1 MMGGSYMALLHFLED
16 LRFPVMDEIMLFITT
31 FGEETVFLVVAMIVF
46 WCMDKHRGYYLLTV
60 GFLGMV
66 ANQFLKLVCRV
77 PRPWVQDPSFTILEQ
92 AREAASGYSFPS
104 GHTQS
109 AVGTFGAVART
120 EKNKGIQIACIVIAV
135 LVPFSRM
142 YIGVHTPQDVLVA
155 AAIALIL
162 VFVLEPLI
170 LKRFDKVMPWA
181 LACMLAV
188 AIGYTC
194 FVEFAPFPADIDLHN
209 LESGRT
215 SAYTLLGSLIGLT
228 IVYIVDEKWQNFNV
242 KAVWWAQ
249 ILKVALGLGI
259 VLLVKSGTKEVLNAL
274 LGEYVG
280 RAVRYCLV
288 VLTAGIVWPQ
298 SFRWFSK
305 LGNKVR

>member
-1 MMGGSYMALLHFLED
+1 MAFLHFLED

-109 AVGTFGAVART
+109 SVGVFGCLAYTARRRWWRAVC
-120 EKNKGIQIACIVIAV
+120 IALCV

-142 YIGVHTPQDVLVA
+142 
-155 AAIALIL
+155 
-162 VFVLEPLI
+162 
-170 LKRFDKVMPWA
+170 
-181 LACMLAV
+181 
-188 AIGYTC
+188 
-194 FVEFAPFPADIDLHN
+194 
-209 LESGRT
+209 
-215 SAYTLLGSLIGLT
+215 
-228 IVYIVDEKWQNFNV
+228 
-242 KAVWWAQ
+242 
-249 ILKVALGLGI
+249 
-259 VLLVKSGTKEVLNAL
+259 
-274 LGEYVG
+274 
-280 RAVRYCLV
+280 
-288 VLTAGIVWPQ
+288 
-298 SFRWFSK
+298 
-305 LGNKVR
+305 